1 MPKTRIAIHGAAGR
15 MGQRLVALTAA
26 DAELQLAAAID
37 SPANPRVGDDAGALA
52 GVGPVGIKLTD
63 GFADDAATA
72 IDVVIDFSVPTAA
85 LALLDQCV
93 ARKLPLV
100 LATTG
105 FDKGAEEKI
114 RGAAKSIPLLWSPS
128 MSLAVNLAMRLS
140 EVAAQALCK
149 QLGGVDVEI
158 IERHHRFKEDS
169 PSGTALKFGQIIA
182 DVMGQTVHQHGRE
195 GRPGQ
200 RPRNE
205 IGYHAVR
212 VGDNPGEHTIIFGL
226 LGETL
231 ELRVDAT
238 SRDAY
243 VHGALAA
250 AKFLHSKPAGLYG
263 MSDVLG
269 F

>member
-1 MPKTRIAIHGAAGR
+1 MSNIRVAIHGAAGR
-15 MGQRLVALTAA
+15 MGQRLVALTAT
-26 DAELQLAAAID
+26 DKELALAAAID
-37 SPANPRVGDDAGALA
+37 SPGHARLGEDAGALA
-52 GVGPVGIKLTD
+52 GVGTLGVKLSDQVPAAD
-63 GFADDAATA
+63 GC
-72 IDVVIDFSVPTAA
+72 DVVIDFSVPKAA
-85 LALLDQCV
+85 LALVDVCV

-105 FDKGAEEKI
+105 FEKSDEEKI
-114 RGAAKSIPLLWSPS
+114 RRAAESIPLLWSPS
-128 MSLAVNLAMRLS
+128 MSLAVNLTMKLT
-140 EVAAQALCK
+140 EIAAKALAG
-149 QLGGVDVEI
+149 QPGGVDVEI

-212 VGDNPGEHTIIFGL
+212 VGDNPGEHTIIFGM
-226 LGETL
+226 LGETI
-231 ELRVDAT
+231 ELKVDAT
-238 SRDAY
+238 NRDAY

-250 AKFLHSKPAGLYG
+250 AKFLHGKKPGLYG
-263 MSDVLG
+263 MKDVLNV
-269 F
+269 